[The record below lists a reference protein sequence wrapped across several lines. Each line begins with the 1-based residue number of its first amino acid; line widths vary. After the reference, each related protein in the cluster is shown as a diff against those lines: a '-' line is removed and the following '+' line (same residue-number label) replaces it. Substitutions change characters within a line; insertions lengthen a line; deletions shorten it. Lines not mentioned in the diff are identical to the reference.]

1 MTFNTIKLGDIMN
14 FLIVI
19 LRTLA
24 FYIVITIVYRMMGKR
39 EVGELGIIDL
49 IVSVLIAELA
59 AMGIENYKENIFI
72 PIAAIFFLVIF
83 QVVMAKVTIKN
94 AKIRDLFEGKPSVI
108 INRGKVNFKEM
119 VKQRYNLDD
128 LLTQLR
134 AQSIKSIEEV
144 DYAILETSGKL
155 SVFKRDDDPDRTYPL
170 PVILDGKVQEDVLIQ
185 IRKDISWLNRKLDE
199 ENFKLE
205 DIFYGFY
212 QKNRLFL
219 IKRENIK

>member
-1 MTFNTIKLGDIMN
+1 MTFNKIKLGDCME

-83 QVVMAKVTIKN
+83 QVIMAKITIKN
-94 AKIRDLFEGKPSVI
+94 TKIRDLFEGKPAVI

-134 AQSIKSIEEV
+134 SKSIRSIEEV
-144 DYAILETSGKL
+144 DYAILENNGRL
-155 SVFKRDDDPDRTYPL
+155 SVFNKGTTDTYPL
-170 PVILDGKVQEDVLIQ
+170 PLILDGEIDEDALRQLHKDIKWLKKLIQ
-185 IRKDISWLNRKLDE
+185 K
-199 ENFKLE
+199 ENVNLSN
-205 DIFYGFY
+205 IFYGFY
-212 QKNRLFL
+212 KDEKIYV
-219 IKRENIK
+219 IKRSDLQ

>member
-1 MTFNTIKLGDIMN
+1 MTFNTIKLGDGME

-24 FYIVITIVYRMMGKR
+24 FYVVITFVYRMMGKR

-72 PIAAIFFLVIF
+72 PIAAIFFMVIF

-94 AKIRDLFEGKPSVI
+94 TKIRDLFEGKPSVI

-119 VKQRYNLDD
+119 IKQRYNLDD

-134 AQSIKSIEEV
+134 SKSIRSIEEV
-144 DYAILETSGKL
+144 DYAILENNGRL
-155 SVFKRDDDPDRTYPL
+155 SVFTKGRSNTYPL
-170 PVILDGKVQEDVLIQ
+170 PLILDGEIDEDALRQLNKDINWLKKL
-185 IRKDISWLNRKLDE
+185 IRKENVNLN
-199 ENFKLE
+199 N
-205 DIFYGFY
+205 IFYGFY
-212 QKNRLFL
+212 KDEKIYV
-219 IKRENIK
+219 IKKTDLQE

>member
-1 MTFNTIKLGDIMN
+1 MTFNIIKLGDIMD

-19 LRTLA
+19 ARTLV
-24 FYIVITIVYRMMGKR
+24 FYIVITVVYRLMGKR

-59 AMGIENYKENIFI
+59 AMGIENFKENIFI
-72 PIAAIFFLVIF
+72 PIFAIFFLVVF
-83 QVVMAKVTIKN
+83 QVVMAKITIKN

-119 VKQRYNLDD
+119 EKQRYNLDD

-134 AQSIKSIEEV
+134 SKSIRSIEEV
-144 DYAILETSGKL
+144 DYAILENNGRL
-155 SVFKRDDDPDRTYPL
+155 SVFTKGKTDTYPL
-170 PVILDGKVQEDVLIQ
+170 PLILDGEIEEDTLRQ
-185 IRKDISWLNRKLDE
+185 LNKDKTWLFDLIRKERVARK
-199 ENFKLE
+199 

-212 QKNRLFL
+212 KDKKIYV
-219 IKRENIK
+219 IKKSDLQE

>member
-1 MTFNTIKLGDIMN
+1 MTFNIIKLGDIMD

-19 LRTLA
+19 ARTLV
-24 FYIVITIVYRMMGKR
+24 FYIVITIVYRLMGKR

-59 AMGIENYKENIFI
+59 AMGIENFKENIFI
-72 PIAAIFFLVIF
+72 PIFAIFFLVVF
-83 QVVMAKVTIKN
+83 QVVMAKITIKN

-119 VKQRYNLDD
+119 EKQRYNLDD

-134 AQSIKSIEEV
+134 SKSIRSIEEV
-144 DYAILETSGKL
+144 DYAILENNGRLSIFTKGKT
-155 SVFKRDDDPDRTYPL
+155 DTYPL
-170 PVILDGKVQEDVLIQ
+170 PLILDGEIEEDTLRQ
-185 IRKDISWLNRKLDE
+185 LNKDKTWLFDLIRKERVARK
-199 ENFKLE
+199 

-212 QKNRLFL
+212 KDKKIYV
-219 IKRENIK
+219 IKKSDLQE

>member
-1 MTFNTIKLGDIMN
+1 MTFNTIKLGDIMD

-24 FYIVITIVYRMMGKR
+24 FYIVITLVYRMMGKR

-59 AMGIENYKENIFI
+59 AMGIENYEENIFI
-72 PIAAIFFLVIF
+72 PIAAILFLVIF
-83 QVVMAKVTIKN
+83 QVITAKVTIKN

-119 VKQRYNLDD
+119 IKQRYNLDD

-134 AQSIKSIEEV
+134 SKSIRSIEEV
-144 DYAILETSGKL
+144 DYAILENNGRL
-155 SVFKRDDDPDRTYPL
+155 SVFTKGKTDTYPL
-170 PVILDGKVQEDVLIQ
+170 PLILDGEIDEDALRQ
-185 IRKDISWLNRKLDE
+185 LNKDINWLKKLIHK
-199 ENFKLE
+199 ENVNLNN
-205 DIFYGFY
+205 IFYGFY
-212 QKNRLFL
+212 KDEKIYV
-219 IKRENIK
+219 IKKTDLQE

>member
-1 MTFNTIKLGDIMN
+1 MTFNTIKLGDIMD

-134 AQSIKSIEEV
+134 SKSIRSIEEV
-144 DYAILETSGKL
+144 DYAILENNGRL
-155 SVFKRDDDPDRTYPL
+155 SVFTKGKTDTYPL
-170 PVILDGKVQEDVLIQ
+170 PLILDGEIDEDSLRQLNKDIKWVKKLIQ
-185 IRKDISWLNRKLDE
+185 K
-199 ENFKLE
+199 ENVNLSN
-205 DIFYGFY
+205 IFYGFY
-212 QKNRLFL
+212 KDEKIYV
-219 IKRENIK
+219 IKKSDLQ

>member
-134 AQSIKSIEEV
+134 SKSIRSIEEV
-144 DYAILETSGKL
+144 DYAILENNGRL
-155 SVFKRDDDPDRTYPL
+155 SVFTKGKTDTYPL
-170 PVILDGKVQEDVLIQ
+170 PLILDGEIDEDSLRQLNKDIKWVKKLIQ
-185 IRKDISWLNRKLDE
+185 KEHVNLN
-199 ENFKLE
+199 N
-205 DIFYGFY
+205 IFYGFY
-212 QKNRLFL
+212 KDEKIYV
-219 IKRENIK
+219 IKKSDLQ

>member
-1 MTFNTIKLGDIMN
+1 MTFNTIKLGDIMD

-24 FYIVITIVYRMMGKR
+24 FYIVITLVYRMMGKR

-72 PIAAIFFLVIF
+72 PIAAILFLVIF
-83 QVVMAKVTIKN
+83 QVIMAKVTIKN

-108 INRGKVNFKEM
+108 INRGKVNFKAM
-119 VKQRYNLDD
+119 IKQRYNLDD

-134 AQSIKSIEEV
+134 SKSIRSIEEV
-144 DYAILETSGKL
+144 DYAILENNGRL
-155 SVFKRDDDPDRTYPL
+155 SVFTKGKTDTYPL
-170 PVILDGKVQEDVLIQ
+170 PLILDGEIDEDALRQ
-185 IRKDISWLNRKLDE
+185 LNKDINWLKKLIHK
-199 ENFKLE
+199 ENVNLNN
-205 DIFYGFY
+205 IFYGFY
-212 QKNRLFL
+212 KDEKIYV
-219 IKRENIK
+219 IKKTDLQE

>member
-1 MTFNTIKLGDIMN
+1 MTFNTIKLGDGME

-24 FYIVITIVYRMMGKR
+24 FYIVITLVYRMMGKR

-119 VKQRYNLDD
+119 IKQRYNLDD

-134 AQSIKSIEEV
+134 SKSIRSIEEV
-144 DYAILETSGKL
+144 DYAILENNGRL
-155 SVFKRDDDPDRTYPL
+155 SVFTKGRSNTYPL
-170 PVILDGKVQEDVLIQ
+170 PLILDGEIDEDALRQLNKDINWLKKL
-185 IRKDISWLNRKLDE
+185 IRKENVNLN
-199 ENFKLE
+199 N
-205 DIFYGFY
+205 IFYGFY
-212 QKNRLFL
+212 KDEKIYV
-219 IKRENIK
+219 IKKTDLQE

>member
-1 MTFNTIKLGDIMN
+1 MTFNTIKLGDVME

-24 FYIVITIVYRMMGKR
+24 FYIVITVVYRLMGKR

-72 PIAAIFFLVIF
+72 PISAILFLVIF
-83 QVVMAKVTIKN
+83 QVIMAKVTIKN

-119 VKQRYNLDD
+119 IKQRYNLDD

-134 AQSIKSIEEV
+134 SKSIRSIEEV
-144 DYAILETSGKL
+144 DYAILENNGRL
-155 SVFKRDDDPDRTYPL
+155 SVFTKGKTDTYPL
-170 PVILDGKVQEDVLIQ
+170 PLILDGEIDEDTLRQ
-185 IRKDISWLNRKLDE
+185 LNKDIKWLKKLIKE
-199 ENFKLE
+199 ENVSLSN
-205 DIFYGFY
+205 IFYGFY
-212 QKNRLFL
+212 KDEKIYV
-219 IKRENIK
+219 IKKSDLQ

>member
-1 MTFNTIKLGDIMN
+1 MTFNTIKLGDIMD

-24 FYIVITIVYRMMGKR
+24 FYIVITLVYRMMGKR

-59 AMGIENYKENIFI
+59 AMGIENYEENIFI

-83 QVVMAKVTIKN
+83 QVIMAKVTIKN

-119 VKQRYNLDD
+119 IKQRYNLDD

-134 AQSIKSIEEV
+134 SKSIRSIEEV
-144 DYAILETSGKL
+144 DYAILENNGRL
-155 SVFKRDDDPDRTYPL
+155 SVFTKGKTDTYPL
-170 PVILDGKVQEDVLIQ
+170 PLILDGEIDEDALRQ
-185 IRKDISWLNRKLDE
+185 LNKDINWLKKLIHK
-199 ENFKLE
+199 ENVNLNN
-205 DIFYGFY
+205 IFYGFY
-212 QKNRLFL
+212 KDEKIYV
-219 IKRENIK
+219 IKKTDLQE